1 MVTIAYILE
10 ISRTSDLKVGP
21 ARVRRGHTTGGCGK
35 GPLPITRGSA
45 GLYFGFL
52 TSLSSQPAHQEH
64 KTEKSTFMI
73 FYDTHEMQ

>member
-1 MVTIAYILE
+1 MVTIAYTLA

-35 GPLPITRGSA
+35 GPLPITRDA

-64 KTEKSTFMI
+64 ETEQNTFMI